1 MSRCPESEHIEPWLD
16 GELGLEPARAFER
29 HLAGCPACAAEHAA
43 FASLFVTLRHARVA
57 DPGPRLTERIL
68 DRVVP
73 SRVRR
78 RQVTMVGWCYTAL
91 SAATTFAFISWVVRP
106 ETPIWLGRL
115 LTTAYGRVMDTA
127 LFAIGA
133 LTATILRV
141 QQGLGLLE
149 ALSGW
154 LVPVSRALRLLV
166 GDPMIAAPLWA
177 AIATCG
183 LLFLWMRPRP
193 LHIVRGRRHVGILA
207 F

>member
-1 MSRCPESEHIEPWLD
+1 MNRCPESEHLESWLD
-16 GELGLEPARAFER
+16 GELGRDAARAFER
-29 HLAGCPACAAEHAA
+29 HLTGCPTCAGERAA
-43 FASLFVTLRHARVA
+43 YASLFATLRHARVA

-73 SRVRR
+73 SRIRR
-78 RQVTMVGWCYTAL
+78 RLVTLVGWCYTAL
-91 SAATTFAFISWVVRP
+91 SAVTTFAFISWVVRP

-115 LTTAYGRVMDTA
+115 LTTAYGRVIDTA
-127 LFAIGA
+127 LFSIGA
-133 LTATILRV
+133 LTTAMLRV

-166 GDPMIAAPLWA
+166 GDPMVAAPLWA

-183 LLFLWMRPRP
+183 LLLLWMRPRP
-193 LHIVRGRRHVGILA
+193 IHVVRGNRHVGILA

>member
-1 MSRCPESEHIEPWLD
+1 MNRCPESEHLEPWLD
-16 GELGLEPARAFER
+16 GELDADAARAFER
-29 HLAGCPACAAEHAA
+29 HLAGCATCAAERAA
-43 FASLFVTLRHARVA
+43 FASLFATLRHARVA
-57 DPGPRLTERIL
+57 DPGPSLTERIL

-78 RQVTMVGWCYTAL
+78 RQVTVVGWCYTAL
-91 SAATTFAFISWVVRP
+91 SAVTTFALISWVARP
-106 ETPIWLGRL
+106 ETPIWFGRL
-115 LTTAYGRVMDTA
+115 LTTAYGRLVDTT
-127 LFAIGA
+127 LFTISA

-149 ALSGW
+149 VLSGW
-154 LVPVSRALRLLV
+154 LLPVSRALGLLV
-166 GDPMIAAPLWA
+166 GDPMVAAPLWG

-193 LHIVRGRRHVGILA
+193 VHVVRGNRHVGILA